1 MNLNEWI
8 GSKRP
13 RLGTI
18 VTVDNPAIIEVAS
31 LAGFDWL
38 WIDAE
43 HGQFNETGAALAAA
57 LCASGP
63 PAFVRLPDFAPTTIK
78 RYLDCG
84 STGIILP
91 GVSSLADVQ
100 AIARAALYPPRGE
113 RSVGIGRAC
122 AYGNTFG
129 EYLKSKCYSILVQI
143 ESVSGVRNAREII
156 AHQAVDAV
164 LIGPYDL
171 SGSLG
176 IPGEIESPHVVEAI
190 TSVQAL
196 CRDAGKPCGIF
207 AATAEKARA
216 YAAQGF
222 DMIATGIDT
231 TILLD
236 SYRQLLALSK

>member
-8 GSKRP
+8 GAQRP
-13 RLGTI
+13 RLGTL

-57 LCASGP
+57 LCAAGP

-91 GVSSLADVQ
+91 GVSTLADVQ
-100 AIARAALYPPRGE
+100 SIARTALYPPRGE

-122 AYGNTFG
+122 AYGTTFA

-156 AHQAVDAV
+156 AHEAVDAV
-164 LIGPYDL
+164 LVGPYDL
-171 SGSLG
+171 SGSFG
-176 IPGEIESPHVVEAI
+176 IPGEIESTQVVEAI
-190 TSVQAL
+190 ASVQTL
-196 CRDAGKPCGIF
+196 CRDAAKPCGIF
-207 AATAEKARA
+207 AATAEKARI

-222 DMIATGIDT
+222 DLIATGIDT
-231 TILLD
+231 TILLNA
-236 SYRQLLALSK
+236 YRQLRESIA